1 MYRRVNNEMVAKT
14 ISNDRDLPLKMYI
27 NGNYHATFD
36 DILVLDFIKTE
47 FESAGYKVD
56 LKGVNDD

>member
-1 MYRRVNNEMVAKT
+1 MRWWQKQYP
-14 ISNDRDLPLKMYI
+14 NDRDLPLKMYI

-56 LKGVNDD
+56 LKGVNDDL

>member
-1 MYRRVNNEMVAKT
+1 MMRWWQKQYP
-14 ISNDRDLPLKMYI
+14 NDRDLPLKMYI

-47 FESAGYKVD
+47 FESSGYKVD
-56 LKGVNDD
+56 LKGVNDE

>member
-1 MYRRVNNEMVAKT
+1 MRWWQKQYP
-14 ISNDRDLPLKMYI
+14 NDRDLPLKMYI

-47 FESAGYKVD
+47 FKSAGYKVD
-56 LKGVNDD
+56 LKGVNDEKLD

>member
-1 MYRRVNNEMVAKT
+1 MRWWQKQYP
-14 ISNDRDLPLKMYI
+14 NDRDLPLKMYI

-47 FESAGYKVD
+47 FESSGYKVD
-56 LKGVNDD
+56 LKGVNDE

>member
-1 MYRRVNNEMVAKT
+1 MRWWQKQYP
-14 ISNDRDLPLKMYI
+14 NDRDLPLKMYI

-56 LKGVNDD
+56 LKGVNDEKLD

>member
-1 MYRRVNNEMVAKT
+1 MRWWQKQYP
-14 ISNDRDLPLKMYI
+14 NDRDLPLKMYI

-56 LKGVNDD
+56 LKAVNDEKLD

>member
-1 MYRRVNNEMVAKT
+1 MRWWQKQYP
-14 ISNDRDLPLKMYI
+14 NDRDLPLKMYI

-47 FESAGYKVD
+47 FESAGDKVD
-56 LKGVNDD
+56 LKGGNDEKLD

>member
-1 MYRRVNNEMVAKT
+1 MRWWQKQYP
-14 ISNDRDLPLKMYI
+14 NDRDLPLKMYI

-47 FESAGYKVD
+47 FECAGYKVD
-56 LKGVNDD
+56 LKGVNDEKLD

>member
-1 MYRRVNNEMVAKT
+1 MRWWQKQYP
-14 ISNDRDLPLKMYI
+14 NDRDLPLKMYI

-56 LKGVNDD
+56 LKGVNDDT

>member
-1 MYRRVNNEMVAKT
+1 MMRWWQKQYP
-14 ISNDRDLPLKMYI
+14 NDRDLPLKMYI

-56 LKGVNDD
+56 LKGVNDE